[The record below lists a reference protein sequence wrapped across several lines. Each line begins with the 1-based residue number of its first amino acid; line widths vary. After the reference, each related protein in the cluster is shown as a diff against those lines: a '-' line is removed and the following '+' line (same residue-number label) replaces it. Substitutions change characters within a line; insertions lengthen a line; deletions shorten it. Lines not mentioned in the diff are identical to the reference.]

1 MPKIIPD
8 AVSNLSLIVARDLAF
23 VDKTSSLEI
32 FEQSKSCISLFLRPR
47 RFGKTMLT
55 EFLLY
60 YYDAALEPQSKK
72 LFAGKYIATRNSRQ
86 KFLLCAKTGFLLRIS
101 PRRQ

>member
-23 VDKTSSLEI
+23 VDKTSYLEL

-72 LFAGKYIATRNSRQ
+72 LFAGKYIATHATPGKSSYCYRT
-86 KFLLCAKTGFLLRIS
+86 FG
-101 PRRQ
+101 